1 MFHVSNPQSLRTLKS
16 IRERKTISR
25 SIHGQ
30 IDGPEVPFKLA
41 EGHFLARRL
50 IFWKSDFQKI
60 GARAGKWPA
69 ILNYMQKHLI
79 LQALRTQ
86 LTSWALKLV
95 GLLRL
100 GQGVTAAQALRL
112 VSSCHQ
118 RGDVQAL

>member
-1 MFHVSNPQSLRTLKS
+1 MGSVGRGMGGGGVVSDQPSQAQASPAQAQPRGGICKG
-16 IRERKTISR
+16 R
-25 SIHGQ
+25 
-30 IDGPEVPFKLA
+30 D
-41 EGHFLARRL
+41 
-50 IFWKSDFQKI
+50 DFFDTCAWYLQ
-60 GARAGKWPA
+60 GEPA

-86 LTSWALKLV
+86 LMSWALKLV